1 MERYNC
7 SVDEYGTLSYV
18 NLTLE
23 QVNDAALVNRGGL
36 VNRRHAS
43 IVQGRLYSFLYYDK
57 SSDLGKGERIIRG
70 RVSAINAKLTRSST
84 RIANDYMDQDIAVR
98 NTLINNLCP
107 VVSDTKSKESG
118 FTIVVDASV
127 PGYSNIEKLNLEHI
141 MDIRDIC
148 YNWNTDEHPKLIPND
163 PDFPVWEKGFN
174 PQDEEY
180 ITSVSTH
187 PRHISK

>member
-23 QVNDAALVNRGGL
+23 KMNDTALVDRK
-36 VNRRHAS
+36 HAS

-70 RVSAINAKLTRSST
+70 RVTAINAKLTRSST
-84 RIANDYMDQDIAVR
+84 RITNDYMDQDVAVR
-98 NTLINNLCP
+98 GAFINSNSGP
-107 VVSDTKSKESG
+107 IESTSGTKSKESG

-148 YNWNTDEHPKLIPND
+148 YNWNTEGNPKLIPND

-180 ITSVSTH
+180 ITSVTTH